1 MEICFTFFSLILFFF
16 SLLPCFT
23 FVTPMLDLSIIEV
36 PVINMFAKHTLHYV
50 CKTCTY
56 KVGDKGYDD
65 QAQTADV
72 GREADAHTS
81 KLGRVQLSSKGVY
94 YQK

>member
-1 MEICFTFFSLILFFF
+1 MYI
-16 SLLPCFT
+16 
-23 FVTPMLDLSIIEV
+23 D
-36 PVINMFAKHTLHYV
+36 VINTSLQYV

-56 KVGDKGYDD
+56 KVGDEGYDD
-65 QAQTADV
+65 QAKTADV